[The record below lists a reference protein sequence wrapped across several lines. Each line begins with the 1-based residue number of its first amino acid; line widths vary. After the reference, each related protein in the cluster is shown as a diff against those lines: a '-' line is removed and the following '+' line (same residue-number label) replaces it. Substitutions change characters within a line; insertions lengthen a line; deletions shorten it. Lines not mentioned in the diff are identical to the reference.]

1 MPNQL
6 TEEVNL
12 LVDLLPILASQSDFA
27 LKGGTAINLFY
38 QDFPR
43 YSLDID
49 LTYLPNQDRDTS
61 LTQIAEK
68 LELFSRQV
76 KLFLPNVNIRKKLGG
91 GNLETR
97 ISVSN
102 AFAEVKIEVSPIARC
117 TLFPAASMRVTETVK
132 QSYKDT
138 NMLVVSFDEVYAGK
152 FSAALDRSLPRDLF
166 DVKIFFENHQL
177 SDSLFSATLF
187 YLLCASRPIHELLSP
202 TDINIDDQ
210 YDGFKSMMRKHVSLE
225 ELYSAK
231 KQLLNRL
238 HEKIEGT
245 ALKFLEDFHQC
256 RPDFSLIGLPQAAEL
271 PAIKWKLLNLDKLMV
286 QAPEKHKKL
295 IENIRGLTEV

>member
-1 MPNQL
+1 MRN
-6 TEEVNL
+6 EYEKCVKL
-12 LVDLLPILASQSDFA
+12 LIDILPIIERQTDFA
-27 LKGGTAINLFY
+27 IKGGTAINLFY

-43 YSLDID
+43 YSEDID
-49 LTYLPNQDRDTS
+49 LAYLPISDRQTS
-61 LTQIAEK
+61 LIDIASKLNFVGKQIE
-68 LELFSRQV
+68 ESVFETTV
-76 KLFLPNVNIRKKLGG
+76 KMKRGG

-97 ISVSN
+97 ISASSELAN
-102 AFAEVKIEVSPIARC
+102 VKIEVSPVFRGS
-117 TLFPAASMRVTETVK
+117 LFPPSNMSVSESVK
-132 QSYKDT
+132 KFYKDT

-177 SDSLFSATLF
+177 SDSLFRATLI

-202 TDINIDDQ
+202 KEIDIDDQ

-231 KQLLNRL
+231 KQLLNEL
-238 HEKIEGT
+238 HKKLEGT

-271 PAIKWKLLNLDKLMV
+271 PAIKWKLLNLNKLRV
-286 QAPEKHKKL
+286 QGSEKHKKL
-295 IENIRGLTEV
+295 IKNIRRLIEL